1 MILKIAVVVLFVLL
15 IVKRKKVM
23 AFVGRT
29 VGPRPPKPPNG

>member
-1 MILKIAVVVLFVLL
+1 MILKIAVLLFIALL
-15 IVKRKKVM
+15 VVKRKKVI